1 MATHVYHTYLYMQ
14 HVPVTNFRFSSHV
27 SHIIYSL
34 LQIIHTL
41 HLLHVFQIY
50 LRTATNQFK
59 PTLFCAHNNKNKKKS
74 TGEYIMYK

>member
-1 MATHVYHTYLYMQ
+1 MYHTYMQ
-14 HVPVTNFRFSSHV
+14 HVTNFRFSSHV

-50 LRTATNQFK
+50 FKDRNKPIQTYIVLRTQQQK
-59 PTLFCAHNNKNKKKS
+59 QEKK
-74 TGEYIMYK
+74 YR